1 MGMIQNPAN
10 LKEMC
15 EKFGIKNYVE
25 TGVGTGRG
33 MKHVLEHAAIDKAYG
48 IELDER
54 LFDTYNEVFQEYS
67 VEFFKGYSHE
77 EMSNVLT
84 KLDNNPTLF
93 WLDAHFP
100 GGDYFDEGYGKEKDF
115 VKRLPMEE
123 ELRIISQNRDISSD
137 IIFMDDLRIYVDRD
151 FGQGNWDDRKTLGG
165 DGYQFVEDLIGE
177 THTINEHLGDE
188 GYLLAFPIKYSEEE
202 ILSILN

>member
-1 MGMIQNPAN
+1 MIQNPAH

-33 MKHVLEHAAIDKAYG
+33 MLHVLENAGIDKAYG
-48 IELDER
+48 IELDDR
-54 LFDTYNEVFQEYS
+54 LFCKYDSVFEGFT
-67 VEFFKGYSHE
+67 VELFKGYSHE
-77 EMSNVLT
+77 EMPTLLE

-100 GGDYFDEGYGKEKDF
+100 GGDYFDEGYGKEEDF

-123 ELRIISQNRDISSD
+123 ELRIISENRDISND
-137 IIFMDDLRIYVDRD
+137 IIFMDDLRIYVDRN
-151 FGQGNWDDRKTLGG
+151 FQAGNWVDRKTIGSE
-165 DGYQFVEDLIGE
+165 GYDFVEELIGK
-177 THTINEHLGDE
+177 THSINEHLGDE
-188 GYLLAFPIKYSEEE
+188 GYLLAFPVKYSEEE
-202 ILSILN
+202 ILTIIK